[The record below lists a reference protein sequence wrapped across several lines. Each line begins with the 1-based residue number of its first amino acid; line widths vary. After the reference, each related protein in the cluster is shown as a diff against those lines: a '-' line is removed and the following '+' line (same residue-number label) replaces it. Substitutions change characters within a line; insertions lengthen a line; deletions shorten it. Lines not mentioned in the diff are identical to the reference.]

1 MDWNTKVLF
10 VWVSASN
17 NKTEFT
23 LWDNVIK
30 RESTS
35 LYIYDEYTLPEFP
48 IETPTHLDGSYDI
61 YFNWE
66 HMPLVGFNYKV
77 IR

>member
-10 VWVSASN
+10 IWVSAECN
-17 NKTEFT
+17 NSEFT
-23 LWDNVIK
+23 LWDLRIP
-30 RESTS
+30 RESFD
-35 LYIYDEYTLPEFP
+35 LYSHKWKTAIEYP
-48 IETPTHLDGSYDI
+48 IEYRAALDKMCTL

-77 IR
+77 